1 MMTILEALEKWLATI
16 APGQDAKHNLE
27 ALNKASVALG
37 GPGKFKSVGPAW
49 DDVLSRY
56 QGGGGGDYT
65 PYDGEYEVTPS
76 TEDQT
81 LATKDKGL
89 DDNVTVKAVTA
100 AIDENI
106 KAENIKQGV
115 TILGIDGSYE
125 GETPESFGGPYEVTP
140 STVGQTLHTANLMM
154 DEDVKVGAVSAT
166 IDENIRPENIKKDI
180 QILGVMGTLEGG
192 EDVPAYEG
200 SYSVTPDTAS
210 QTLLTA
216 GKKMEQNLEIEGI
229 SPVDSKQNV
238 FAAYTVDPNTTALT
252 PVAEPEH
259 GGLSVDSENNAIF
272 LFDIEGNECPP
283 GTFTEV
289 SGSTGLMIFADK
301 HAAAPYWHSGSHDL
315 PVSGADFEKAMESQ
329 EQAGGFQVNIQSSFL
344 KPENIK
350 QGVSIFGVAG
360 SYAPESTVKPIALS
374 RIGVVDNAQFA
385 AYFNGKYYLFQGD
398 RLFTSTD
405 GISFTYDSNYNAAYE
420 ETGGSNRAGG
430 EFIHGVF
437 TFAGMLVAVVGS
449 QNGSNFPHETWV
461 QFLYTEDGT
470 TWQLGET
477 AVQQVI
483 NSASEVE
490 DVAVG
495 ASATHLIVYYRYADS
510 AKILF
515 YAAPDVSPL
524 EFTFQQ
530 ATAGITAST
539 GSEYAEEGTVKICRW
554 DNSGDVLLTW
564 QNDSNAWYFGKV
576 SIAAND
582 VSSAPVSTKAF
593 TPEQV
598 TCLQYVEVSNAVAVG
613 LSTGSWIA
621 LTALEE
627 ESQPGTAT
635 PIFTGSSVLALA
647 FGGEG
652 NGIAG
657 GVGGAMAF
665 CSAGG
670 AWKTFSPI
678 NGGSNLVSAAYGNN
692 VFIVAGEGEEAS
704 ISAQV

>member
-1 MMTILEALEKWLATI
+1 MTILEALEKWLATI

-27 ALNKASVALG
+27 ALNQASVALG
-37 GPGKFKSVGPAW
+37 GPGGFKSVGPAW
-49 DDVLSRY
+49 NDVLSRY

-65 PYDGEYEVTPS
+65 PYDGEYEVIPS

-125 GETPESFGGPYEVTP
+125 GETPESFGGPYEVVP
-140 STVGQTLHTANLMM
+140 STVGQTLYTANLMM
-154 DEDVKVGAVSAT
+154 DEDLKIGAVDAT
-166 IDENIRPENIKKDI
+166 IDRNIQPDNIRKNV
-180 QILGVMGTLEGG
+180 QILGVTGTLEEGG
-192 EDVPAYEG
+192 DVPAYEG
-200 SYSVTPDTAS
+200 SYSVTPNTAS

-238 FAAYTVDPNTTALT
+238 FAAYTADPNTSALT
-252 PVAEPEH
+252 PVGESEN
-259 GGLSVDSENNAIF
+259 GGLSVMSDDSTI
-272 LFDIEGNECPP
+272 LLVDVEGSECPA
-283 GTFTEV
+283 GTFIEAGGV
-289 SGSTGLMIFADK
+289 TGLMIFADK

-315 PVSGADFEKAMESQ
+315 PVSGADMEKATESMD
-329 EQAGGFQVNIQSSFL
+329 QAGGFQFQIQSSFL

-374 RIGVVDNAQFA
+374 RVGVVDNAQFA
-385 AYFNGKYYLFQGD
+385 TYFNGRYYLFLND

-405 GISFTYDSNYNAAYE
+405 GVSFTYDSNYATAYDKS
-420 ETGGSNRAGG
+420 GGSNRAGG

-449 QNGSNFPHETWV
+449 QNGSNYPHETWV

-477 AVQQVI
+477 AVQQVV

-495 ASATHLIVYYRYADS
+495 ASATHLIVYFRYTDS

-530 ATAGITAST
+530 ATAEITAST

-554 DNSGDVLLTW
+554 DNAGDALLMW
-564 QNDSNAWYFGKV
+564 QNDSGAWYFGKV
-576 SIAAND
+576 SIEATD
-582 VSSAPVSTKAF
+582 LSSAPVPTKAF

-598 TCLQYVEVSNAVAVG
+598 TCLQYVEVSNAVGVG
-613 LSTGSWIA
+613 LSTGAWIA

-627 ESQPGTAT
+627 ESQPGVVT

-652 NGIAG
+652 YGIAG

-665 CSAGG
+665 CLAGG
-670 AWKTFSPI
+670 AWKTFTPI

-692 VFIVAGEGEEAS
+692 VFVMAGEGEEAS
-704 ISAQV
+704 ISVQV